1 MKQEL
6 LEAVHL
12 IISEQTE
19 TATDV
24 LRLKALLDAGININ
38 AKIDPKSLDLLQY
51 DKKGFSLLHLA
62 VMHCKKQM
70 VDVLLA
76 SNQANLQLVD
86 KDGLSALHM
95 VASYRDDTQQVL
107 QSEAMLKEKQIAEAI
122 IKHSNAIDLRDK
134 AGNTALHKA
143 AINGNVYVVE
153 LLLKKD
159 YLFPQQKLLSI
170 KNKHG
175 NTVLHEVVQNGKQ
188 GKQILSLLM
197 RVASQQ
203 DLEVKN
209 NLYISTSKFI

>member
-1 MKQEL
+1 M
-6 LEAVHL
+6 
-12 IISEQTE
+12 
-19 TATDV
+19 
-24 LRLKALLDAGININ
+24 LRLKALLGAGININ

-107 QSEAMLKEKQIAEAI
+107 QSEAMLNEKQIAEAI

-175 NTVLHEVVQNGKQ
+175 NTVLLPLHK
-188 GKQILSLLM
+188 
-197 RVASQQ
+197 
-203 DLEVKN
+203 KN
-209 NLYISTSKFI
+209 NVLTAGGFFNAQFCKENKRILGCDSSRRNFCIK